1 MFPTQLS
8 GGCSWWLRR
17 ARPSASGSVADT
29 EGRRLRKVKG
39 GLCCGSRLSV
49 LSSVD
54 FIVCKMYVYE
64 GRWGVLLWEQI
75 LPYIGGR
82 GDRILSK

>member
-1 MFPTQLS
+1 M
-8 GGCSWWLRR
+8 
-17 ARPSASGSVADT
+17 SGSVADT

-64 GRWGVLLWEQI
+64 GRWGVAVGADPAL
-75 LPYIGGR
+75 Y
-82 GDRILSK
+82 